1 MIMNLDFVK
10 TPFTNNPSMVRHEGN
25 AYNTNPNQ
33 SYLEQ
38 KKKELILHKGS
49 LSGESELSKNKGLR
63 NKVIDFIEAENS
75 MSLEDLTLAVEEDF
89 VVMHK
94 GVMELV
100 SVCFPSGWIPVK
112 KLGTNLSSIHSPV
125 ADNEQLIKSSDK
137 LSEYMCKQSVK
148 RWVWTITTYPELS
161 NFPGVIKPDV
171 DKIENLYFRVET
183 QTSVPLD
190 LETSLFFIKV
200 EVIPL
205 LSIWD
210 IRILE
215 SINSM
220 TDNVLIYKDL
230 KQIKELLNTIN

>member
-171 DKIENLYFRVET
+171 DL
-183 QTSVPLD
+183 
-190 LETSLFFIKV
+190 SLIH
-200 EVIPL
+200 I
-205 LSIWD
+205 
-210 IRILE
+210 
-215 SINSM
+215 
-220 TDNVLIYKDL
+220 
-230 KQIKELLNTIN
+230 